1 MTFYGSGTYTSSSNT
16 FTSWA
21 PQRAVE
27 QEEDALLVGN
37 GPPEASS
44 STELSVLPGIV
55 WDVNGYYR
63 ELGVLTNASRKQLRL
78 AYVAKNGPNDE
89 RLTYCFKQ
97 LLDSGIRFAYDCTP
111 LGELFMDK
119 YVEAMLRQKI
129 ISAKAQRISDL
140 RDAGVDPDSIDD
152 DAIERDVAEQMGL
165 VEEEEDTP
173 DETVDV
179 DPSDDQDEPVP
190 FLFSYYLWRTR
201 VGAERA
207 QQVLS
212 EWQALLA
219 SELSREGIRIRFA
232 VGLLDRVPHRFAE
245 AKVGYRTVFFLNVHE
260 APTREMAQ
268 AVVRGFTGRP
278 PAAPAVPSHSITTP
292 ER

>member
-1 MTFYGSGTYTSSSNT
+1 MTFYSGTYASSTTNS
-16 FTSWA
+16 SWSMV
-21 PQRAVE
+21 PRRPVE
-27 QEEDALLVGN
+27 QEQDALLVGS

-44 STELSVLPGIV
+44 STELSVLPVNI

-63 ELGVLTNASRKQLRL
+63 ELGVLTAATRKQLRL
-78 AYVAKNGPNDE
+78 AYVAKDGPNDE
-89 RLTYCFKQ
+89 RLTYVFKQ
-97 LLDSGIRFAYDCTP
+97 LLDPEIRFAYDCTP

-119 YVEAMLRQKI
+119 YVEAMLRQRI
-129 ISAKAQRISDL
+129 INAKSQRMQDL
-140 RDAGVDPDSIDD
+140 ADAGVDLDLVDQ
-152 DAIERDVAEQMGL
+152 DAIERDVAEEMGF
-165 VEEEEDTP
+165 VEEADDTP
-173 DETVDV
+173 DETVDAE
-179 DPSDDQDEPVP
+179 PLDDQDEPVP

-201 VGAERA
+201 VVPERA

-260 APTREMAQ
+260 EPTREMAQ
-268 AVVRGFTGRP
+268 ALVRGFTGRP
-278 PAAPAVPSHSITTP
+278 TTPPALPSH
-292 ER
+292 